1 MEVDICRQFV
11 LHNDFIPPTSDIH
24 SWDYLAF
31 GYIDGISIAER
42 NLLSASKKPLKYLWE
57 NNAATKGELLKRE
70 SRQVVYGFRTENEA
84 ANEDT
89 LFWENIQHSFDY
101 PFLFFIM
108 IQFEDQGRKNLSKLL
123 ESRELV
129 ERKFNQENVK
139 GITYLTLD
147 NSNLLLILKS
157 RFYEDGAEI
166 IDQIHRKEPFFSDS
180 ENIWKV
186 KYSFTIPAVSKEYL
200 NDSNFETLNNK
211 KMYQAYIYAMEL
223 SLGSIQA
230 FYKKLFFEIK
240 KDLKLN
246 DENELANHICKQSIL
261 GYNDELIILKDIPWK
276 TFLTFFKDSTGLL
289 NHSNN
294 TYQKYISCLTT
305 IIGLRQNAETCNFGY
320 QSGMSETQRKFF
332 IFLQKRLEGF
342 VSKYENNSYSDSM
355 FLSIY
360 HLLNSLSKFE
370 KDNISENMFLP
381 SALSIFLLVEI
392 LIDTYDNKV
401 IFNINNI
408 YREYRAFL
416 NGLNSYAQNPIRS
429 DRQITQIIELNV
441 RTYNLPI
448 KLNAFYN
455 AFIYLVRDFLNETE
469 GETEHFYEFLTC
481 PGVSLHVYTKE
492 LFEGYS
498 SNKRLCLVNI
508 PESQVYNL
516 EQMMI
521 ILGHEIGHYVGGQI
535 RNRSARVICLFKALS
550 RMIIIYYKNKLTLD
564 QDISIDLWNEL
575 EKTLCG
581 HIEKDYQDY
590 YDINYIRQRFTDNEG
605 RSSSKYCNNPEE
617 LAHFRKQHQDHGIIL
632 KNAFLDSSIHSI
644 RENEDKLFQKFLY
657 DIYME
662 SYKKSDFNKKVAQS
676 NRKKLENEIARA
688 SRRLFQIS
696 SYGTDNINIESL
708 ISTLLSLCKE
718 CLSDIIVIMTLE
730 LRVEQY
736 METFLDNAKEQGQ
749 LEQLMANPLNTTL
762 IRLSLVFIC
771 MMITSKKRN
780 LGYGWKQ
787 DYTLSISSS
796 DDMVRLQT
804 DINLFINK
812 YYVNNCSNNFE
823 PIGYIVNPD
832 FCLDY
837 YVLNEILKYLLKCR
851 KCCADLIHR
860 KKDKQKKILDIF
872 GVCNTENIE
881 TAMLQIENFV
891 GEYREQ
897 VLQKMD
903 NIVNITNMERSK

>member
-1 MEVDICRQFV
+1 M
-11 LHNDFIPPTSDIH
+11 
-24 SWDYLAF
+24 
-31 GYIDGISIAER
+31 
-42 NLLSASKKPLKYLWE
+42 
-57 NNAATKGELLKRE
+57 
-70 SRQVVYGFRTENEA
+70 
-84 ANEDT
+84 
-89 LFWENIQHSFDY
+89 
-101 PFLFFIM
+101 
-108 IQFEDQGRKNLSKLL
+108 
-123 ESRELV
+123 
-129 ERKFNQENVK
+129 
-139 GITYLTLD
+139 
-147 NSNLLLILKS
+147 
-157 RFYEDGAEI
+157 
-166 IDQIHRKEPFFSDS
+166 
-180 ENIWKV
+180 
-186 KYSFTIPAVSKEYL
+186 
-200 NDSNFETLNNK
+200 
-211 KMYQAYIYAMEL
+211 
-223 SLGSIQA
+223 
-230 FYKKLFFEIK
+230 
-240 KDLKLN
+240 
-246 DENELANHICKQSIL
+246 
-261 GYNDELIILKDIPWK
+261 
-276 TFLTFFKDSTGLL
+276 
-289 NHSNN
+289 
-294 TYQKYISCLTT
+294 
-305 IIGLRQNAETCNFGY
+305 
-320 QSGMSETQRKFF
+320 
-332 IFLQKRLEGF
+332 
-342 VSKYENNSYSDSM
+342 
-355 FLSIY
+355 
-360 HLLNSLSKFE
+360 
-370 KDNISENMFLP
+370 
-381 SALSIFLLVEI
+381 
-392 LIDTYDNKV
+392 
-401 IFNINNI
+401 
-408 YREYRAFL
+408 
-416 NGLNSYAQNPIRS
+416 
-429 DRQITQIIELNV
+429 
-441 RTYNLPI
+441 
-448 KLNAFYN
+448 
-455 AFIYLVRDFLNETE
+455 
-469 GETEHFYEFLTC
+469 TC